1 MISIKTFF
9 TVTGI
14 KKRVVLKYITTL
26 FILIILG
33 VFGYSAYTKQHI
45 SNSINKEK
53 ALIYKTPEEKD
64 IYVRFIMESYDS
76 INKNYWAKLSEDNLA
91 NLFQLSIQKVKN
103 QTDLPEMAT
112 TSRSGVSK
120 MVAKAIA
127 TATSSLAKKQIAV
140 DTIILATTNLEPY
153 GRNGL
158 FSKKQE
164 TDLRQNVSN
173 INPDTN
179 LYKNL
184 GVETGSPAS
193 VVEKAYKEKSA
204 ILAKA
209 TSTEAKDELKKITY
223 ANKVLTNEYNKKL
236 YDENKIEPT
245 VFSKILGNTL
255 YLAISKIS
263 PTTLSEIGVILDK
276 ASTTPR
282 LDSVIIDLR
291 GNIGGALDFLQ
302 YFLGAFVGQNQFAFD
317 LFHQGEYD
325 AQRTTI
331 EKFEP
336 LNRYKDRAILTDN
349 MTQSTAELTAAT
361 FKRLNM
367 AKVIGSTTRGWGTV
381 ENTFPIETLI
391 DENESYSLFLVR
403 SITLRDDNVPIEG
416 RGVTPDIDVKSSTF
430 KEDLQKAFRNSSL
443 IRAVEEQMK
452 SGPVR

>member
-120 MVAKAIA
+120 MVAKAIT

-193 VVEKAYKEKSA
+193 VVEKAYKEKAA

-282 LDSVIIDLR
+282 LDSMIIDLR

-381 ENTFPIETLI
+381 ENTFPLESVI

-416 RGVTPDIDVKSSTF
+416 RGVAPDIDVKSSSF